1 MYVHTCIR
9 IITPKRVKRNK
20 TININLIYMYKL
32 YNKYCKYT
40 IWDTTRVTQCMAVM
54 CLCVCVCANCSNF
67 HSNQNLFIFDKYILI
82 KLLAH
87 FCCCDFLAVFGRPAC
102 QPVGLSVYQPAS
114 WFVGAHAHHQQHL
127 LLLFICWSF
136 VCYYHLHK
144 LYQQQQQN

>member
-54 CLCVCVCANCSNF
+54 CLWVCANCSNF

-136 VCYYHLHK
+136 ICYYHLHK